1 MKFKTNIY
9 IGQNISRFLFDD
21 YKDAM
26 NFAITALNTAVEEC
40 EVEISIIKED
50 K

>member
-21 YKDAM
+21 FNTAM
-26 NFAITALNTAVEEC
+26 DFAITTLNTAVEDC

>member
-1 MKFKTNIY
+1 MKFKTNVY

-21 YKDAM
+21 YNTAM
-26 NFAITALNTAVEEC
+26 NFAITALNTAVEDC